1 MAHAVR
7 LAVDA
12 DCMNH
17 AHNNETT
24 IIPDPCGGGVM
35 VVSVYM
41 FPTVPAVC
49 GSYCRASCLRMSSM
63 YSFMAEGRLAALNLA
78 PES

>member
-7 LAVDA
+7 LVADA
-12 DCMNH
+12 NCMNH
-17 AHNNETT
+17 AHSNETT
-24 IIPDPCGGGVM
+24 IIHDPCGGGVM
-35 VVSVYM
+35 VVFVYM
-41 FPTVPAVC
+41 FSAVC
-49 GSYCRASCLRMSSM
+49 GSYCRASWLRMSAM